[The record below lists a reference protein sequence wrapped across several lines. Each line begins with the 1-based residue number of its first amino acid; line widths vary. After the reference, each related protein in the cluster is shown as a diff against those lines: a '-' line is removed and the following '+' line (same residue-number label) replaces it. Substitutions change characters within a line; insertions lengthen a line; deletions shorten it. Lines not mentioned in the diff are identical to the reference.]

1 MRSVRLICI
10 LLALILCAGCSALP
24 QEPAEPGTSAAASA
38 LSDTPEPIPELTVVL
53 AESPSDELTPSL
65 LPMPTPEPTPE
76 PTPTPVPTPTPEPTP
91 EPITQARLDSGEFDR
106 FFDDAL
112 FLGDSLTDMFG
123 GYVRKCRETEEGLLG
138 EAQFFGVTSMSVKIA
153 CMDHASS
160 GISFR
165 YRGKAVSVTEII
177 RKTEAKRVFIMLGV
191 NDIDSRAW
199 DTVEEYFA
207 KLIDVIHEKC
217 PDTEVIIEGILPITE
232 QYCRVRK
239 QKIDR
244 WNSFNAILAGIC
256 EAHGAAFLDFSA
268 DLMDPQGYLP
278 MSLSSD
284 REYHLNPEGESIWV
298 RALRL
303 YAAQQLHPD
312 AEVLLSEN

>member
-1 MRSVRLICI
+1 MIRYRK
-10 LLALILCAGCSALP
+10 ILCAVLALAFCIGCGASQDPAP
-24 QEPAEPGTSAAASA
+24 RSEATAIPESSEPAEAQIVDA
-38 LSDTPEPIPELTVVL
+38 ETVVL
-53 AESPSDELTPSL
+53 EAEETSAPTLPPTPS
-65 LPMPTPEPTPE
+65 PAPSPTPA
-76 PTPTPVPTPTPEPTP
+76 PTPVPTATPEPTP

-106 FFDDAL
+106 FFDGAL

-123 GYVRKCRETEEGLLG
+123 GYIRKCRETEEGLLG

-153 CMDHASS
+153 CTDRASS

-165 YRGKAVSVTEII
+165 YRGKAVSVTKII
-177 RKTEAKRVFIMLGV
+177 RQTEAKRVFIMLGV

-207 KLIDVIHEKC
+207 QLIDVIHEKC
-217 PDTEVIIEGILPITE
+217 PDTEVVIEGILPITE
-232 QYCRVRK
+232 QYCRTRK

-244 WNSFNAILAGIC
+244 WNSFNDILAGIC
-256 EAHGAAFLDFSA
+256 EAHGAAFLNFSA
-268 DLMDPQGYLP
+268 DLMDAQGYLP
-278 MSLSSD
+278 TSLSSD
-284 REYHLNPEGESIWV
+284 KQYHLNPEGESIWV

>member
-1 MRSVRLICI
+1 MRSNRLICI

-24 QEPAEPGTSAAASA
+24 QEPAEPDTPASA
-38 LSDTPEPIPELTVVL
+38 SVLPDTPEPIPELTVALV
-53 AESPSDELTPSL
+53 ETPSDEPAPSL
-65 LPMPTPEPTPE
+65 PPVPTPE
-76 PTPTPVPTPTPEPTP
+76 PTPTPVPTATPEPTP

-106 FFDDAL
+106 FFDGAL

-138 EAQFFGVTSMSVKIA
+138 DAQFFGVTSMGVKIA
-153 CMDHASS
+153 CMDRASS

-177 RKTEAKRVFIMLGV
+177 RQTEAKRVFIMLGV

-232 QYCRVRK
+232 QYCRTRK
-239 QKIDR
+239 QKIER
-244 WNSFNAILAGIC
+244 WNSFNDILAGIC

-268 DLMDPQGYLP
+268 DLMDAQGYLST
-278 MSLSSD
+278 SLSSD
-284 REYHLNPEGESIWV
+284 KEYHLNPEGESIWV

-303 YAAQQLHPD
+303 YAAQQLYPD
-312 AEVLLSEN
+312 AEVLLEN